1 MMKRLYFHRDSKRGT
16 VGMYNWLVDEVK
28 ELGEALESNDKKAL
42 EDEFADVIAWLA
54 SLANISNIDLE
65 KAALNKYDDKCPKC
79 RHSPCQC
86 IFSAKFIKR
95 FCPLPVSTQICGLSS
110 FRSTIASA
118 FKSLRWCVTTP

>member
-1 MMKRLYFHRDSKRGT
+1 MMHRLYFHRDSKRGT
-16 VGMYNWLVDEVK
+16 VGTYNWLVNEVK

-86 IFSAKFIKR
+86 TF
-95 FCPLPVSTQICGLSS
+95 
-110 FRSTIASA
+110 
-118 FKSLRWCVTTP
+118 

>member
-1 MMKRLYFHRDSKRGT
+1 MMHRLYFHRDSKRGT
-16 VGMYNWLVDEVK
+16 VGTYNWLVDEVK

-86 IFSAKFIKR
+86 
-95 FCPLPVSTQICGLSS
+95 
-110 FRSTIASA
+110 A
-118 FKSLRWCVTTP
+118 F